1 LERPLEG
8 MPAAFLYAKVP
19 SMRVPATITH
29 PDDPAALGFPPTL
42 PIEVAMRIAPIK
54 EICESYGLSRQDWED
69 LKCSP
74 MFVQA
79 VGLYREELKKEGMSF
94 KLKARL
100 QSEELLKQSWKLIHS
115 SNDDV
120 PPNVKAD
127 LIKATVKWAGL
138 EPRNSPDAASVGTAL
153 QININLG

>member
-1 LERPLEG
+1 
-8 MPAAFLYAKVP
+8 
-19 SMRVPATITH
+19 MRVPATITH
-29 PDDPAALGFPPTL
+29 PDDPAQLGFPPTL
-42 PIEVAMRIAPIK
+42 PIEVALRIAPIK
-54 EICESYGLSRQDWED
+54 EICESYGLDRQDWDD
-69 LKCSP
+69 LKVNPLFIQS
-74 MFVQA
+74 V
-79 VGLYREELKKEGMSF
+79 VLYREELKKEGMSF

-138 EPRNSPDAASVGTAL
+138 EPRNGADVGPGGTAL